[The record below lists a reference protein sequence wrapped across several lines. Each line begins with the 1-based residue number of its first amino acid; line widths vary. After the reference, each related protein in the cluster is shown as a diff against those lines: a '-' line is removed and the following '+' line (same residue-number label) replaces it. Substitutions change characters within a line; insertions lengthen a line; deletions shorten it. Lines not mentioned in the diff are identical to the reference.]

1 MNGVE
6 FENIYNLKFIITH
19 HMPAL
24 MNDYLARCRYETSC
38 SCLRNPDNNLDIY
51 TYFDFSFLEQLLSVW
66 PDLDLDFRSLKLY
79 WLIQNVKKNSYHDL
93 ICWYH
98 EILNV

>member
-1 MNGVE
+1 MI
-6 FENIYNLKFIITH
+6 IYLDVDMK
-19 HMPAL
+19 
-24 MNDYLARCRYETSC
+24 LAAVVRQQF
-38 SCLRNPDNNLDIY
+38 NIY
-51 TYFDFSFLEQLLSVW
+51 TYFDFSFLQQLLSVW

-79 WLIQNVKKNSYHDL
+79 WLIQNVKKNLYHDL